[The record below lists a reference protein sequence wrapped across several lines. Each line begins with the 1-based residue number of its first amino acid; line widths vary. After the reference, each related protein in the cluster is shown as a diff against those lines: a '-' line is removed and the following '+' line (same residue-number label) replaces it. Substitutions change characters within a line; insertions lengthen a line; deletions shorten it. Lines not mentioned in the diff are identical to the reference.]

1 MAEYSIINGR
11 LYRDDVCL
19 TNFVPEVRGV
29 YGNPSYPKSQL
40 IHISYTVVG
49 RDKPEF
55 TLVFGNRLRQLNFE
69 ECDFACR
76 YETTPSKARRWVG
89 SYLCQ
94 QADSIIARGDCG
106 AFLDTSGWYDL
117 PSPAFAAGGGLT
129 GMTPDSEVRLGEAV
143 SSTRL
148 ACGDGLGVDA
158 AVTGLVTAF
167 QRTPEAM
174 MAFTFTLFT
183 AMRSLLQQAGLPVN
197 SILYITGRQGFG
209 KSQLAKRYCTL
220 FDDTTRQRPANA
232 FDASSTFA
240 GIRDA
245 LAQQRDMV
253 VLLDDL
259 CHSSVASEETE
270 RQRLLSKLIRS
281 ATNMTSFG
289 KKSGS
294 RTAEITCAAG
304 LVVTAEML
312 PAAASE
318 LTRCVL
324 LRLDHQLTGF
334 EADDRVFA
342 ATTFHHFLEWF
353 AARQAAE
360 LEQLRKDFD
369 DFQAGVRDSREM
381 RLQIALWQQGWVF
394 DCFTRFAAEA
404 GVLAPK
410 AATSMNGAFGTLL
423 GKAWSDTTAEIDR
436 LAPVR
441 PEILTAFTVQALQR
455 KDIPAIRHRGC
466 LYVRLEE
473 LTQYLRYI
481 TRHLGLDPK
490 AVSAALLNAGL
501 LETDASGKNT
511 KKLGGRRYLAVL
523 STTKSIK

>member
-1 MAEYSIINGR
+1 MADYSIINGR
-11 LYRDDVCL
+11 LYRDNVCL
-19 TNFVPEVRGV
+19 TNFVPEVLGV
-29 YGNPSYPKSQL
+29 YGNPADPKSQL
-40 IHISYTVVG
+40 IQIAYTVVG
-49 RDKPEF
+49 RDKPET
-55 TLVFGNRLRQLNFE
+55 TLVFGNRLRKLNFE
-69 ECDFACR
+69 GCDYGCR
-76 YETTPSKARRWVG
+76 YEVTPSKARRWVN

-94 QADSIIARGDCG
+94 QVDSIIERGACG
-106 AFLDTSGWYDL
+106 SFLDTSGWYNL
-117 PSPAFAAGGGLT
+117 PAPAFAGGGQVT
-129 GMTPDSEVRLGEAV
+129 GMKPDGEIRLGEEL

-148 ACGDGLGVDA
+148 ACGDGLDVGT

-183 AMRSLLQQAGLPVN
+183 SMRSLLQQEGHPVN
-197 SILYITGRQGFG
+197 SILYIAGTQGFG
-209 KSQLAKRYCTL
+209 KSQLARRYCTL
-220 FDDTTRQRPANA
+220 FDDTAQQRPVNA

-259 CHSSVASEETE
+259 CHSSVAREETE

-294 RTAEITCAAG
+294 RTAEITCTAG

-312 PAAASE
+312 PSAASE
-318 LTRCVL
+318 LTRCIL

-342 ATTFHHFLEWF
+342 AATFHHFLEWF

-394 DCFTRFAAEA
+394 DCFTRFAAET

-410 AATSMNGAFGTLL
+410 AATSMNGVFGTLL

-481 TRHLGLDPK
+481 TRHPGLDPK

>member
-1 MAEYSIINGR
+1 MSEYSVANGR
-11 LYRDDVCL
+11 LYRNGVCL
-19 TNFVPEVRGV
+19 TNFVPEVLGV
-29 YGNPSYPKSQL
+29 YGNPADPKSQL
-40 IHISYTVVG
+40 IQIAYTVVG
-49 RDKPEF
+49 RDKPET
-55 TLVFGNRLRQLNFE
+55 TLVFGNRLRKLNFE
-69 ECDFACR
+69 GCDYGCR
-76 YETTPSKARRWVG
+76 YEVTPSKARRWVN

-94 QADSIIARGDCG
+94 QVDSIIERGACG
-106 AFLDTSGWYDL
+106 SFLDTSGWYNL
-117 PSPAFAAGGGLT
+117 PAPAFAGGGQVT
-129 GMTPDSEVRLGEAV
+129 GMKPDGEVRLGEGI

-148 ACGDGLGVDA
+148 ACGDGLDVST

-174 MAFTFTLFT
+174 VAFTFTLFT
-183 AMRSLLQQAGLPVN
+183 SMRSLLQQEGHPVN
-197 SILYITGRQGFG
+197 SILYIAGTQGFG
-209 KSQLAKRYCTL
+209 KSQLARRYCTL
-220 FDDTTRQRPANA
+220 FDDTAQQRPVNA

-259 CHSSVASEETE
+259 CHSSVAREETE

-294 RTAEITCAAG
+294 RTAEITCTAG

-312 PAAASE
+312 PSAASE
-318 LTRCVL
+318 LTRCIL
-324 LRLDHQLTGF
+324 LRLDHQLTDF
-334 EADDRVFA
+334 QPDDRSFA
-342 ATTFHHFLEWF
+342 AATFSHFLAWF
-353 AARQAAE
+353 AARQADE
-360 LEQLRKDFD
+360 LQQLRKDFD
-369 DFQAGVRDSREM
+369 AFQAGVQNNREM

-394 DCFTRFAAEA
+394 DCFTRFAAEV
-404 GVLAPK
+404 GTVTLK
-410 AATSMNGAFGTLL
+410 AAASMNRVFGALLKKAGADTL
-423 GKAWSDTTAEIDR
+423 DEIDR
-436 LAPVR
+436 LTPVR
-441 PEILTAFTVQALQR
+441 PESLAAFTVQALQHEGV
-455 KDIPAIRHRGC
+455 PAIRHRGC
-466 LYVRLEE
+466 LYVRLED
-473 LTQYLRYI
+473 LTQYLRCI
-481 TRHLGLDPK
+481 TRHPGLDPK